1 MNGHNT
7 LGQLITQFNL
17 YHKRMFSSK
26 LSQDF
31 KTKYNIGTLQTTYN
45 SKRKGKLE
53 GVYYNVTINIA
64 KIEEPK

>member
-1 MNGHNT
+1 
-7 LGQLITQFNL
+7 
-17 YHKRMFSSK
+17 MFSSK

-31 KTKYNIGTLQTTYN
+31 KTKYNIGTFQTTYN